1 MQTDLSNRTTITH
14 EPNHQ
19 GPKNNRT
26 NSSNRQ
32 TGKTRVT
39 NSQAATHENWLVRCS
54 PRARGNQY
62 IYMIYRKFPLIPT
75 GCIQQPEDKFDAL
88 IFRGGGCRQ
97 ALIFGRKNTSS
108 CNLLNILLFFLFF
121 IIKIVFWHILR
132 HARCEICRKLTIKTP
147 EYIQLTIKLT
157 KNTPLTSLLSLYY
170 II

>member
-1 MQTDLSNRTTITH
+1 MQTDLTNRTTITH

-26 NSSNRQ
+26 NSSTTQ

-39 NSQAATHENWLVRCS
+39 NSLAATQENWLVRCL

-62 IYMIYRKFPLIPT
+62 VYMIYRKFPLIPT

-88 IFRGGGCRQ
+88 IFRGEGGRQ

-108 CNLLNILLFFLFF
+108 CNLLNVLLFFLFF
-121 IIKIVFWHILR
+121 SVKIVFRHILR
-132 HARCEICRKLTIKTP
+132 HARCEICRKLTIKIL
-147 EYIQLTIKLT
+147 EYMKLTINLT

-170 II
+170 